1 MGDSGMIYDIES
13 LMRHWGEQHAR
24 LGHEASLGSQMGAIM
39 DWKGSA
45 PRGTPGTRP
54 LLGGGSGMDYAAAEV
69 DAAVAELERRDERGQ
84 KLAHLARLRYRHS
97 VTVREQMQE
106 IGLAEGA
113 DRTYRNWV
121 QALHQQVVVI
131 LMARQGVVRGYTVRR
146 SDMRQSCAK
155 VASKSRRSE

>member
-1 MGDSGMIYDIES
+1 MIDDIES
-13 LMRHWGEQHAR
+13 LMRHWGEQQAR

-54 LLGGGSGMDYAAAEV
+54 LLGGGTGMDYAAAEI
-69 DAAVAELERRDERGQ
+69 DAAIAELERRDERGQ
-84 KLAHLARLRYRHS
+84 KLALLARLRYRHS
-97 VTVREQMQE
+97 VPVREQMRE

-121 QALHQQVVVI
+121 QALHQQVMVI
-131 LMARQGVVRGYTVRR
+131 LMARMGTVRGYTVRR
-146 SDMRQSCAK
+146 GTLPQSCVK
-155 VASKSRRSE
+155 VASMSRRSE